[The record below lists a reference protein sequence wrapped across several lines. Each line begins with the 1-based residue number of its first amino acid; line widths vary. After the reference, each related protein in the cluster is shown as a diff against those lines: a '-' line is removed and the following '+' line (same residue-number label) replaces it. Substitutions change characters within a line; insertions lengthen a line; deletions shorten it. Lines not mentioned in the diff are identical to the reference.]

1 MIPCLDNP
9 KFREKYMKDIRI
21 CFVGDSFVNGT
32 GDPEKLGWTGRLC
45 TLSESPER
53 EITYYNL
60 GVRRDTS
67 GHILERWERE
77 CAARLPES
85 FDRRLVLSFGVND
98 CTMENGLR
106 EMELGKSIDNAHIIL
121 SRAARHYQTLMI
133 GPPPIDDQAINVRT
147 RDLDT
152 ALEELC
158 HDLKIPYLSVFE
170 SLLAAPAWM
179 EEVASNDG
187 AHPRAKGYAQ
197 LAHLIR
203 EWEGWW
209 F

>member
-1 MIPCLDNP
+1 M
-9 KFREKYMKDIRI
+9 EDIRI

-32 GDPEKLGWTGRLC
+32 GDPEKLGWAGRLC
-45 TLSESPER
+45 ALSESPER

-67 GHILERWERE
+67 SHILERWERE
-77 CAARLPES
+77 CAARLPEES

-98 CTMENGLR
+98 CVMANGLC
-106 EMELGKSIDNAHIIL
+106 EMESGKSTDNAHIIL
-121 SRAARHYQTLMI
+121 SRAAKRYKTLMI
-133 GPPPIDDQAINVRT
+133 GPPPIDDEAINART
-147 RDLDT
+147 RNLDKG
-152 ALEELC
+152 LEELC
-158 HDLKIPYLSVFE
+158 RDLNIPYLSVFD
-170 SLLAAPAWM
+170 SLLATPVWM

-187 AHPRAKGYAQ
+187 AHPRAKGYAH